1 MKSVKFLV
9 IAMLAAA
16 GMSVSSAELV
26 RDGRAQC
33 PVVIKPDAPP
43 PVRFGA
49 QELAK
54 YLKKI
59 TGADLSIV
67 KNNAPDQG
75 GIYVGTLSDAELVKK
90 ANFMPSRLK
99 EDGFAM
105 IASGRNVYV
114 IGQNPRGA
122 LYGCY
127 HLLKKYGGV
136 RWLVPGDDEE
146 YYRKK
151 TSVAVPEGT
160 EVQNPYLKIRKTVAD
175 ELTAFRWLARNNML
189 GQTRVGQFV
198 NRKTGKRT
206 PNADRMDELA
216 VTGAAYGGHVMTY
229 LMANC
234 SWKQEPLKAL
244 FKSHPEY
251 FPLISGERRPMTGGF
266 SPNPCVSDPGLLD
279 LLAENLY
286 KETRGKYGSQHY
298 IILGNNDTPVWCECK
313 KCRAL
318 DDPAMEGTK
327 GARSDRY
334 WYMVTEVAKRVWK
347 KDPAVMI
354 AGWAYQDF
362 WYPPARVKI
371 DPRIAVM
378 ISYNHQCWRHSI
390 TDPACS
396 VNGEL
401 RKIMRMWK
409 KTGHP
414 LIYNR
419 DEIGAYDG
427 GGSPGVYYLPSEK
440 VLFDNFKAYKDLG
453 FAGSSFCVNSP
464 FSKMSKKMKNAAPYY
479 GKNLFWYAMWQI
491 CYLSSLSMWDPDYD
505 FAKEYETINAL
516 YYGKAWEGGFKEF
529 RMLLTKYFTETPG
542 CMGWGLG
549 APLGRCLDQAGSEE
563 KLLALLEKAI
573 AAAKTDPDPR
583 VLKHVLRDKEIFL
596 ATWIKARRE
605 YLANFREL
613 NVYRRTVPIKIDGV
627 LEEPDW
633 KNADV
638 LTGFKPGG
646 MTKKTVKVQQSYV
659 RVTYDT
665 DTLYIAVECMEPQ
678 QEKIVA
684 GKTVPHD
691 DKGWAVLGNSVEL
704 FYNYPDMAER
714 YYHLAINSNG
724 QVIDARHGP
733 GWRDAAFRTSAKI
746 ATQVLKDRW
755 ILEIAI
761 PASEIGMKCYDGA
774 TWKLNVARQRKISD
788 PASPTGIL
796 REGSSCSNGAF
807 HGVQNFVNMKFTPK
821 RVAGLRQNADMAS
834 WKNPDFNNAVPD
846 SKRPRL
852 TRFKNHKG
860 WQFTDE
866 KELVPA
872 VWRIS
877 ADAEGSYQLEG
888 EENYYIRLTRGYISQ
903 YFIPHG
909 RGKLKISFQIRGKGS
924 FHLWTCSY
932 RDKKERKAIGY
943 DILKTTQKYQKWNL
957 TPEWKTY
964 HFETAAAGVPTE
976 RVAVRFT
983 VHRNSVLE
991 LDNVYVSPVIE

>member
-1 MKSVKFLV
+1 MF
-9 IAMLAAA
+9 AQA
-16 GMSVSSAELV
+16 AELV
-26 RDGRAQC
+26 RDGIAQC
-33 PVVIKPDAPP
+33 SVVIEQDAPP

-67 KNNAPDQG
+67 KKNAPDQG
-75 GIYVGTLSDAELVKK
+75 GIYVGTLADAELVKK

-127 HLLKKYGGV
+127 HLLKKYGGI

-151 TSVAVPEGT
+151 TSVSVPEGI

-206 PNADRMDELA
+206 PNADRLDELA

-229 LMANC
+229 LMADC
-234 SWKQEPLKAL
+234 SWKQEPLQAL

-251 FPLISGERRPMTGGF
+251 FPLIGGQRRPMTGGI
-266 SPNPCVSDPGLLD
+266 SPKPCVSDPGLLD

-298 IILGNNDTPVWCECK
+298 IILGNNDTPVWCECE

-347 KDPAVMI
+347 KDPSVMI

-362 WYPPARVKI
+362 WYPPTRVKI

-390 TDPACS
+390 IDPACS
-396 VNGEL
+396 VNDEL
-401 RKIMRMWK
+401 RKIMRLWK

-505 FAKEYETINAL
+505 FAKEYETVNSL

-529 RMLLTKYFTETPG
+529 RTLLTKYFTETPG

-563 KLLALLEKAI
+563 KLLGLLDKAI
-573 AAAKTDPDPR
+573 AAAKDDQDPR
-583 VLKHVLRDKEIFL
+583 ILKHVLRDKEIFL

-613 NVYRRTVPIKIDGV
+613 NVYRRTAPIKIDGV
-627 LEEPDW
+627 IDEPDW

-646 MTKKTVKVQQSYV
+646 MTKKTVQVQQSYV

-678 QEKIVA
+678 PEKIVA
-684 GKTVPHD
+684 GKTVPRD

-724 QVIDARHGP
+724 QVIDAKHGP

-746 ATQVLKDRW
+746 ATRVLKDRW

-796 REGSSCSNGAF
+796 
-807 HGVQNFVNMKFTPK
+807 
-821 RVAGLRQNADMAS
+821 
-834 WKNPDFNNAVPD
+834 
-846 SKRPRL
+846 
-852 TRFKNHKG
+852 
-860 WQFTDE
+860 
-866 KELVPA
+866 
-872 VWRIS
+872 
-877 ADAEGSYQLEG
+877 
-888 EENYYIRLTRGYISQ
+888 
-903 YFIPHG
+903 
-909 RGKLKISFQIRGKGS
+909 
-924 FHLWTCSY
+924 
-932 RDKKERKAIGY
+932 
-943 DILKTTQKYQKWNL
+943 
-957 TPEWKTY
+957 
-964 HFETAAAGVPTE
+964 
-976 RVAVRFT
+976 
-983 VHRNSVLE
+983 
-991 LDNVYVSPVIE
+991 